1 MPKRYPV
8 GLRLEPLEFRITQE
22 MHQAYVDAVGDKSSY
37 YINGSYPG
45 SLITN
50 PILIV
55 SHCANLLATEIA
67 VPWLYAKADI
77 QFVNP
82 PRVNKWVR
90 VESKVVDNYIKR
102 DKTRI
107 VIEQR
112 AASEDGF
119 EIVRC
124 SSTIVLRG
132 KKE

>member
-8 GLRLEPLEFRITQE
+8 GFLLKPLEFRITLE
-22 MHQAYVDAVGDKSSY
+22 MHRAYVDAVDDKSSY
-37 YINGSYPG
+37 YVNGSSPRR
-45 SLITN
+45 LIVN
-50 PILIV
+50 PILVV
-55 SHCANLLATEIA
+55 SHCANLLATEIV

-82 PRVNKWVR
+82 PRVGKWIR
-90 VESKVVDNYIKR
+90 VESRVVDNYIRR
-102 DKTRI
+102 DKTW
-107 VIEQR
+107 VVVDQR

-124 SSTIVLRG
+124 SSTIVLRS